1 MFVAPYNEI
10 LEWNTD
16 IDVCELPMTNKGW
29 ILNLNLSWGENP
41 VLQRL

>member
-16 IDVCELPMTNKGW
+16 IDVCELPMTNKRMD
-29 ILNLNLSWGENP
+29 IEL
-41 VLQRL
+41 